1 MIHPFMFL
9 DWLSAQL
16 QLHNLI
22 ADPLSLRTVTYTWVV
37 LLLLM
42 SLAFAAS
49 RGLKMVPGGL
59 QNFMEVVVS
68 GLENLVEETMG
79 HKGKAYF
86 PLIATFALF
95 ILTSN
100 LLGLIPGFFPP
111 TANLNTNVAL
121 ALIVFFMTHII
132 GLKEHGTHYI
142 KHFTGPIIWLAPLM
156 IIIEMIG
163 HLARPLSLSLR
174 LFGNMYGHE
183 IVLMIF
189 FTLVPF
195 LLPIPMM
202 LMGVLVAFIQAFV
215 FSLLAMIY
223 IAGALEDAH

>member
-22 ADPLSLRTVTYTWVV
+22 ADPLSLRTVLYTWVV
-37 LLLLM
+37 LFLLL

>member
-16 QLHNLI
+16 QLNSLI
-22 ADPLSLRTVTYTWVV
+22 ADPLSLRAVTYTWVV
-37 LLLLM
+37 LFLLM

-142 KHFTGPIIWLAPLM
+142 KHFTGPIVWLAPLM
-156 IIIEMIG
+156 IIIELIG

>member
-22 ADPLSLRTVTYTWVV
+22 ADPLSLRTVLYTWVV
-37 LLLLM
+37 LFLLL

-142 KHFTGPIIWLAPLM
+142 KHFTGPIVWLAPLM